1 MSDFQMITYFSS
13 CFRSGIPEKLYQ
25 GVQESKP
32 EIMHDYPT
40 LYRPSL
46 TILEI
51 LLLLKLHTVN
61 SGQSNKPVPHQLMW
75 LISGNLLLLEWT
87 SAEA

>member
-13 CFRSGIPEKLYQ
+13 WFRSGIPEKLYQ

-40 LYRPSL
+40 FVQAFYNHFGDPALVE
-46 TILEI
+46 TA
-51 LLLLKLHTVN
+51 HC
-61 SGQSNKPVPHQLMW
+61 QLW
-75 LISGNLLLLEWT
+75 AVQQT
-87 SAEA
+87 SSTSTYVAHFWEFAVVGMD